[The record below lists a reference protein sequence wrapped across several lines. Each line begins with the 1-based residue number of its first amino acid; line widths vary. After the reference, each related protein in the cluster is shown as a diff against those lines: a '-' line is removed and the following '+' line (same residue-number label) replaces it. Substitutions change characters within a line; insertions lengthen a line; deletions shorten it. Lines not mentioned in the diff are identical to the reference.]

1 MLHSCY
7 NKTDM
12 KTRDVKIL
20 AIVGMAG
27 SGKSV
32 AIDYLTDRGVPK
44 SYFGGMN
51 LKEMEKRGIEI
62 TPENEKIF
70 RKQIRDEEGADWV
83 ARQVI
88 AEINDLISAGQKR
101 IVLDGLYS
109 WTEYRTLKK
118 EFPGELT
125 VIAVVCPRKLRY
137 ERLSAR
143 PVRPFDPQSAR
154 ERDYHEIETIEKGG
168 PIAIADYFILNDG
181 DIANLESQLK
191 NILDEINF

>member
-1 MLHSCY
+1 MS
-7 NKTDM
+7 NAS
-12 KTRDVKIL
+12 RNVKLL

-27 SGKSV
+27 AGKSV
-32 AIDYLTDRGVPK
+32 AIDYLTDRGIPK

-70 RKQIRDEEGADWV
+70 RKQIREEEGNDWV

-88 AEINDLISAGQKR
+88 NEVNDLIAAGQKR

-109 WTEYRTLKK
+109 WTEYKALKK

-125 VIAVVCPRKLRY
+125 LIAVVSPRNIRY
-137 ERLSAR
+137 ERLANR
-143 PVRPFDPQSAR
+143 PVRPFDRQAAR

-168 PIAIADYFILNDG
+168 PIAIADYYILNNGSID
-181 DIANLESQLK
+181 DLHTQLK
-191 NILDEINF
+191 AILSEIDF

>member
-1 MLHSCY
+1 
-7 NKTDM
+7 M
-12 KTRDVKIL
+12 KDRNVKLL

-27 SGKSV
+27 AGKSV
-32 AIDYLTDRGVPK
+32 IIDYLTDRGIPK

-51 LKEMEKRGIEI
+51 LKEMTKRGIEI

-70 RKQIRDEEGADWV
+70 RKQIREEEGNDWV

-88 AEINDLISAGQKR
+88 AEVNDLIAAGQKR

-109 WTEYRTLKK
+109 WTEYKTLKK
-118 EFPGELT
+118 EFPGDQLT
-125 VIAVVCPRKLRY
+125 VIAVVSPRHLRY
-137 ERLSAR
+137 ERLAAR
-143 PVRPFDPQSAR
+143 PVRPFDHQAAR

-181 DIANLESQLK
+181 SIDDLHTQLK
-191 NILDEINF
+191 SILSEINF

>member
-1 MLHSCY
+1 
-7 NKTDM
+7 M

-32 AIDYLTDRGVPK
+32 VIDYLTSRGIPK

-62 TPENEKIF
+62 TPENEKVF
-70 RKQIRDEEGADWV
+70 RKQIREEEGADWV

-88 AEINDLISAGQKR
+88 AEVNDLIAAGQKR

-109 WTEYRTLKK
+109 WTEYRTLKR
-118 EFPGELT
+118 EYPGELT
-125 VIAVVCPRKLRY
+125 VVAVVSTRKLRY
-137 ERLSAR
+137 ERLAAR
-143 PVRPFDPQSAR
+143 PVRPFDARAAR
-154 ERDYHEIETIEKGG
+154 ERDYHEIENIEKGG
-168 PIAIADYFILNDG
+168 PIAIADYYILNDG
-181 DIANLESQLK
+181 SVEDLEVQLK
-191 NILDEINF
+191 KILSEIDF

>member
-1 MLHSCY
+1 MS
-7 NKTDM
+7 NAS
-12 KTRDVKIL
+12 RNVKLL

-27 SGKSV
+27 AGKSV
-32 AIDYLTDRGVPK
+32 AINYLTDRGIPK

-70 RKQIRDEEGADWV
+70 RKQIREEEGNDWV

-88 AEINDLISAGQKR
+88 NEVNDLIAAGQKR

-109 WTEYRTLKK
+109 WTEYKTLKS
-118 EFPGELT
+118 EFPGDQLT
-125 VIAVVCPRKLRY
+125 LIAVVSPRNIRY
-137 ERLSAR
+137 ERLANR
-143 PVRPFDPQSAR
+143 PVRPFDRQAAC

-168 PIAIADYFILNDG
+168 PIAIADYYILNNGSID
-181 DIANLESQLK
+181 DLHTQLK
-191 NILDEINF
+191 AILSEIDF